1 MIFYLHP
8 NPPTPPQNYCKPLKK
23 KCMSYSGQQNMN
35 PFPYP
40 QEN

>member
-23 KCMSYSGQQNMN
+23 RMSYSGQQNMN
-35 PFPYP
+35 PLPYP
-40 QEN
+40 QGN